1 MAPRYD
7 PPGRNGNNKDG
18 AGGVIGAISRFWTHS
33 YAPDY
38 LGFAGLLTA
47 YLLINFLVEPFHRL
61 FFINDLRI
69 SFPHAEVERVP
80 VWLNFV
86 YALFVPLGVLL
97 FWNAVVARASF
108 HKQHSAVLGLA
119 ISLVLASF
127 LTDVVKNTVG
137 RPRPD
142 LVARCKPAAGTAPN
156 VLVSIDVCTETAHH
170 TLHDGWRS
178 FPSGHSSFS
187 FAGLGYLAFF
197 LAGQLRVFRDRR
209 DLGRALLCLAPLLGA
224 ALIAISRCQDYRHDV
239 YDVCVGSALG
249 FLVAWFAYR
258 RYWPRLSSRDCDEP
272 YPTPGSDLD
281 ERDREGWRRVRDEEE
296 GGGAAAGPILGRSAG
311 FGKPSIISLL
321 EQLYDIRRGQI
332 LASGIEITDI
342 DLYEYRKQLSPVAQ
356 EPTLFQGTLRQ
367 NILLGVDPKSVADEQ
382 LRAVS
387 RDASNPDFI
396 ASLPDGY
403 DPQIGSQGISLSGS
417 EGRGHRQSRFRERE
431 TRAGRL
437 REGCG
442 PAHNG
447 CGCAPAR
454 HGTECGHRPSGPP
467 VRV

>member
-7 PPGRNGNNKDG
+7 LPGRNGDNDG
-18 AGGVIGAISRFWTHS
+18 TGGVIGAISRFWTRS

-38 LGFAGLLTA
+38 LGFACLLTA

-97 FWNAVVARASF
+97 FWNAVVSRASF

-127 LTDVVKNTVG
+127 LTDIVKNTVG

-156 VLVSIDVCTETAHH
+156 VLVGVDVCTETDHH

-258 RYWPRLSSRDCDEP
+258 RYWPSLGSRDCDEP
-272 YPTPGSDLD
+272 YPIPGSDLD
-281 ERDREGWRRVRDEEE
+281 ERDREGWRRARDEEE

-311 FGKPSIISLL
+311 NRLL
-321 EQLYDIRRGQI
+321 G
-332 LASGIEITDI
+332 
-342 DLYEYRKQLSPVAQ
+342 
-356 EPTLFQGTLRQ
+356 QGTLRE
-367 NILLGVDPKSVADEQ
+367 NILGVDPESVTDEQ
-382 LRAVS
+382 PRAAR
-387 RDASNPDFI
+387 RDASIHGFI
-396 ASLPDGY
+396 ASRPDGY
-403 DPQIGSQGISLSGS
+403 NTQGGKQ
-417 EGRGHRQSRFRERE
+417 GHLLVR
-431 TRAGRL
+431 RA
-437 REGCG
+437 E
-442 PAHNG
+442 A
-447 CGCAPAR
+447 AR
-454 HGTECGHRPSGPP
+454 RHRPSLDPGARTPFCSTRPP
-467 VRV
+467 AVSIPRARNPCRPPSRRPRTGGTMVAVAQRPRHSAERGRRFRAG

>member
-1 MAPRYD
+1 MAPRYNS
-7 PPGRNGNNKDG
+7 PGRNGDKDG
-18 AGGVIGAISRFWTHS
+18 AGGIIGAISRFWNHS

-97 FWNAVVARASF
+97 FWNAVVARANF

-127 LTDVVKNTVG
+127 LTDIVKNTVG

-142 LVARCKPAAGTAPN
+142 LVARCKPAAGTAPD
-156 VLVSIDVCTETAHH
+156 VLVGIDVCTETEHH

-258 RYWPRLSSRDCDEP
+258 RYWPSLSSRDCDEP

-281 ERDREGWRRVRDEEE
+281 EHDREGWRRVRDEEA
-296 GGGAAAGPILGRSAG
+296 GGGSAAGPILGRSAG
-311 FGKPSIISLL
+311 RKTSIISLL
-321 EQLYDIRRGQI
+321 ERFYAIKRGQV
-332 LASGIEITDI
+332 LANGTDGTDI
-342 DLYEYRKQLSPVAQ
+342 DLYEQRVHLSSAVQ
-356 EPTLFQGTLRQ
+356 EPTLLQGTLRE
-367 NILLGVDPKSVADEQ
+367 NILPDVNPRVYPRCVAP
-382 LRAVS
+382 R
-387 RDASNPDFI
+387 
-396 ASLPDGY
+396 
-403 DPQIGSQGISLSGS
+403 
-417 EGRGHRQSRFRERE
+417 
-431 TRAGRL
+431 
-437 REGCG
+437 
-442 PAHNG
+442 
-447 CGCAPAR
+447 
-454 HGTECGHRPSGPP
+454 
-467 VRV
+467 RVA